1 MGLERKSFI
10 METDKN
16 KRKQIPIFTG
26 LIKYFPKALAEVAR
40 VSYIGNQQHHPD
52 KPLHWDRSKST
63 DELDALTRHLFQAG
77 ETDTDGMRHSAKVAW
92 RALANLEKEL
102 EQKDDKWYVDQYN
115 RNRDPKDRINLR
127 DEINRENKE
136 IL

>member
-1 MGLERKSFI
+1 

-102 EQKDDKWYVDQYN
+102 EQKDDKWFVDQYN
-115 RNRDPKDRINLR
+115 RNRDPKDRINQR
-127 DEINRENKE
+127 DEINKQNKE

>member
-1 MGLERKSFI
+1 MGLERKSII
-10 METDKN
+10 METNKD
-16 KRKQIPIFTG
+16 KRKQIPIYTG

-63 DELDALTRHLFQAG
+63 DELDALTRHLFEAG
-77 ETDTDGMRHSAKVAW
+77 KIDTDGARHSAKICW

-102 EQKDDKWYVDQYN
+102 ENVRDEEWYKDQYN
-115 RNRDPKDRINLR
+115 RNREPKDQIGY
-127 DEINRENKE
+127 DEQFGTYNKVD
-136 IL
+136 

>member
-1 MGLERKSFI
+1 
-10 METDKN
+10 METNKD

-26 LIKYFPKALAEVAR
+26 LIKYFPKPLAEVAK
-40 VSYIGNQQHHPD
+40 VSYTGNQQHHPD

-63 DELDALTRHLFQAG
+63 DELDALTRHLFQVG
-77 ETDTDGMRHSAKVAW
+77 EIDTDGMRHSAKVAW

-102 EQKDDKWYVDQYN
+102 EQKDDKWFVDQYN
-115 RNRDPKDRINLR
+115 RNRDPKDKINLR

>member
-1 MGLERKSFI
+1 MV
-10 METDKN
+10 METDKD

-40 VSYIGNQQHHPD
+40 VSYTGNQQHHPD

-77 ETDTDGMRHSAKVAW
+77 EKDTDGMRHSAKVAW

-102 EQKDDKWYVDQYN
+102 ENTRDDQWFIDQYN
-115 RNRDPKDRINLR
+115 RNRDPKDKI
-127 DEINRENKE
+127 K
-136 IL
+136 

>member
-1 MGLERKSFI
+1 

-102 EQKDDKWYVDQYN
+102 EQDDKWYVDQYN